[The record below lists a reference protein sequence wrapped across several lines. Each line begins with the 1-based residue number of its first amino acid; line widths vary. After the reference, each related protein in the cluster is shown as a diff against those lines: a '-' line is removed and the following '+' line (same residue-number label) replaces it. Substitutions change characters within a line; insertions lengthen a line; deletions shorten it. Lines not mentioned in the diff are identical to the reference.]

1 MIALIT
7 GVRRQRRIAA
17 QSGYMKICQPPPN
30 FWRFFAYFFIYPS
43 VVFEKLLSREG
54 YPITEN
60 QKMNPAKTPKSAKID
75 VLNHFKSKI
84 PFAKFKK
91 VPFFGKSL
99 KKITFFDRIF
109 NLATGISTKHSG
121 KLGFTGGILTE
132 ITQNDLQKIML
143 TTILPCVFVFFKN
156 YFFGTNIFFKVS
168 VQISGVK
175 KSMGPKR

>member
-1 MIALIT
+1 MW
-7 GVRRQRRIAA
+7 RFFN
-17 QSGYMKICQPPPN
+17 PPPN

-60 QKMNPAKTPKSAKID
+60 QKMNPAKTPKSVKID

-99 KKITFFDRIF
+99 KKTTFFGRIF
-109 NLATGISTKHSG
+109 NLATGICTKTLENFDLRVVSAS
-121 KLGFTGGILTE
+121 KTVQ
-132 ITQNDLQKIML
+132 ITIK
-143 TTILPCVFVFFKN
+143 TTSKCHLSLVFKN
-156 YFFGTNIFFKVS
+156 DKNIFFE
-168 VQISGVK
+168 
-175 KSMGPKR
+175 PKHFFPTF